1 MSRVATVA
9 LGLIAA
15 APAAQSQE
23 SAVKN
28 VNLRTIESNGIE
40 MRIAEMGEGPLVLLI
55 HGWPESWYSWR
66 HQIPALAEAGYHAVA
81 PDMRGYG
88 GTDAPESIEEYDIVR
103 LTADVV
109 GIIDALGE
117 ERAVVIGHDWG
128 AIVAWHCAL
137 LHPDRFSAVVGM
149 SVPYSGRARVSL
161 IDSLKRAYGD
171 NFFYILY
178 YQEPGKAEAE
188 FDADPRGILSRLYL
202 SPDSPREAPT
212 LTDPKMGAGGW
223 IPRLGK
229 PKGLPDWLTAED
241 LDYYVGEF
249 QGAFAEYVKLTKRQL
264 RRVPEGLDLRAAALA
279 EPLAVALHGI
289 TLAGVKP
296 GQRALVTGV
305 GPIGALTLAALRAKG
320 VEDITVSEPL
330 PLRRELAAKLGASR
344 VVEPDALDVP
354 AMPFTVIDDARQ
366 IAFECSGN
374 PSAFEASLAQLDKLG
389 TLVIVGTGMKWPQ
402 LDPNRVLLN
411 ELTITG
417 AYTYD
422 DDGFE
427 QALELLASGELPTDL
442 LIEASDVSLD
452 GIIEAMKGLVAGRLG
467 GKVLVAPR

>member
-1 MSRVATVA
+1 MADVRSIPETMRAAVYRERGRITVEQRPVPMPGPHDVLLEVSHCGVCGTDLHMVMEGWGRPDSIGGHEYSGRIVA
-9 LGLIAA
+9 LG
-15 APAAQSQE
+15 SD
-23 SAVKN
+23 N
-28 VNLRTIESNGIE
+28 
-40 MRIAEMGEGPLVLLI
+40 
-55 HGWPESWYSWR
+55 
-66 HQIPALAEAGYHAVA
+66 
-81 PDMRGYG
+81 
-88 GTDAPESIEEYDIVR
+88 
-103 LTADVV
+103 
-109 GIIDALGE
+109 ALGPADQLGPADE
-117 ERAVVIGHDWG
+117 LGSADENWKIGD
-128 AIVAWHCAL
+128 
-137 LHPDRFSAVVGM
+137 AVVGG
-149 SVPYSGRARVSL
+149 PPDPCGQCDPCRAGRAAL
-161 IDSLKRAYGD
+161 CIELG
-171 NFFYILY
+171 
-178 YQEPGKAEAE
+178 P
-188 FDADPRGILSRLYL
+188 
-202 SPDSPREAPT
+202 
-212 LTDPKMGAGGW
+212 AG
-223 IPRLGK
+223 
-229 PKGLPDWLTAED
+229 
-241 LDYYVGEF
+241 VGEF

-344 VVEPDALDVP
+344 VVEPDALEVP

-374 PSAFEASLAQLDKLG
+374 PSAFGASLAQLDKLG
-389 TLVIVGTGMKWPQ
+389 TLVIVGTGMKWPR

>member
-1 MSRVATVA
+1 MSRLATLA

-117 ERAVVIGHDWG
+117 ERAVVVGHDWG

-249 QGAFAEYVKLTKRQL
+249 QGAGFRGGINYYRNFHRNWEITSELDGVKVGQPALFIAGARDVVIGGADQAQL
-264 RRVPEGLDLRAAALA
+264 EASMGAAMEDLRGVTLIPEIGHWVQQEAPEKTNEALL
-279 EPLAVALHGI
+279 EFL
-289 TLAGVKP
+289 K
-296 GQRALVTGV
+296 
-305 GPIGALTLAALRAKG
+305 
-320 VEDITVSEPL
+320 
-330 PLRRELAAKLGASR
+330 
-344 VVEPDALDVP
+344 
-354 AMPFTVIDDARQ
+354 
-366 IAFECSGN
+366 
-374 PSAFEASLAQLDKLG
+374 SL
-389 TLVIVGTGMKWPQ
+389 
-402 LDPNRVLLN
+402 N
-411 ELTITG
+411 
-417 AYTYD
+417 
-422 DDGFE
+422 
-427 QALELLASGELPTDL
+427 
-442 LIEASDVSLD
+442 
-452 GIIEAMKGLVAGRLG
+452 
-467 GKVLVAPR
+467 